1 MPQDWYAT
9 LTTMVGVSPKD
20 EVMYRGALRDVDGVD
35 MWQQIIGA
43 NATNPRPV
51 LPTTKWSLLV
61 DDQQSGTMMKLI
73 TLAHRT
79 NWFEEDGT
87 AIYDTS
93 PCVPQD
99 YVCRQANRGPLFP
112 GTGANADKVFNTT
125 VGGCNQHCEF
135 QGEGKVCIDHDP
147 VQHSGCAVCSPEHPC
162 LFDGTRS
169 IARERLRASESNG
182 CCQSERTLMSATT
195 WRPRTPRWSRRWRRC
210 SAATSHML
218 TWGPPSLRVTA
229 STEINRGRRG

>member
-9 LTTMVGVSPKD
+9 LTTMVGVSPRD

-61 DDQQSGTMMKLI
+61 DDQKAGTMMKLI

-93 PCVPQD
+93 PCVPQE

-182 CCQSERTLMSATT
+182 CCTVRADPDERHNLAATHSALVEKMAAMLGSYQPYVDVGSTQ
-195 WRPRTPRWSRRWRRC
+195 RPR
-210 SAATSHML
+210 HGL
-218 TWGPPSLRVTA
+218 
-229 STEINRGRRG
+229 N